1 MMTTT
6 LLYVALSLGL
16 ILIIWNT
23 INELR
28 TRRFM
33 RGSNGKS
40 LEKSIV
46 QVLHKIEQ
54 IEKENASLVEKNKE
68 LEARLKKTIRN
79 IETVRFN
86 PFADQGSNQS
96 FATAFINDEK
106 NGVVISTLFA
116 RDRTSI
122 FAKPIK
128 NGQSEYELTTE
139 EKAVLE
145 KSIT

>member
-6 LLYVALSLGL
+6 LLYIALSLGL

-23 INELR
+23 ISEVR
-28 TRRFM
+28 IRRFM
-33 RGSNGKS
+33 HGSNGKS
-40 LEKSIV
+40 LEKTIV
-46 QVLHKIEQ
+46 NVLHKMDQ
-54 IEKENASLVEKNKE
+54 IEKENQTLVQKNTE
-68 LEARLKKTIRN
+68 LESRLKKSIRSV
-79 IETVRFN
+79 ETVRFN

-145 KSIT
+145 KSVL

>member
-6 LLYVALSLGL
+6 LLYIALSMGL

-23 INELR
+23 LTELR
-28 TRRFM
+28 IRRFM
-33 RGSNGKS
+33 HGSNGKS
-40 LEKSIV
+40 LERTIAH
-46 QVLHKIEQ
+46 VLHKIEA
-54 IEKENASLVEKNKE
+54 IEKENQSLVQKNTE
-68 LEARLKKTIRN
+68 LEVRLKKTIRN
-79 IETVRFN
+79 VETVRFN

-145 KSIT
+145 KSVL